1 MAVCLNPPSEQDQ
14 LFLIQQLEET
24 LQEYN
29 ALEPE
34 LPTTPDIFKSCP
46 LSDRQYGG
54 AIISERRLK
63 QILVTLFLASSLMLI
78 LYPEL
83 NLIVLL
89 QSIRS
94 CPDGGWLSWMFGSL
108 STFCPD
114 TTTVINNITNPTFLK
129 DYSVELLYIGVNL
142 IKPMKERMMMM
153 KTVFDIYHTYMD
165 TDTKKMKKES
175 SASAAAIGLVDAA
188 KFKLLAAVEEYAN
201 ACSSCTGSMLA
212 LDAPAASGPAPAPTV
227 PGPASG
233 PASGPAPAPGG
244 WFDKFS
250 TFKLPRITGGQPY
263 RQTRR
268 RLRGRSR
275 GRSRVRSRGRTLRRP
290 RTRGHSKKTR
300 KYNRKR

>member
-78 LYPEL
+78 LYPDL

-129 DYSVELLYIGVNL
+129 DYSAELLYIGVNL

-175 SASAAAIGLVDAA
+175 SASAAAIGLDAA

-212 LDAPAASGPAPAPTV
+212 LDAPAASAASGPAPAPTA
-227 PGPASG
+227 PG
-233 PASGPAPAPGG
+233 PASGPAPAPVG

-275 GRSRVRSRGRTLRRP
+275 GRSRGRTLRRP